1 MKRYLVLVA
10 LVLGLGVGETQQPME
25 QQRLDGNWWLS
36 LSDREQE
43 MFTEGFLDCACFYRV
58 RSFCPRGIVAVDL
71 AEQTTLYFCRARG
84 EGSELV
90 RDAFA
95 KLATRATRFPLP
107 GGEPAHGP
115 HSGNDGEFWRGA
127 LYDLQAKAAFV
138 GGYLE
143 CYRHVVKGDLDFPG
157 SAEEY
162 ARKIDEWYGFDETQ
176 DSIRPGTE
184 DVPIADVLMKF
195 GIPKGASKPK
205 NGKR

>member
-1 MKRYLVLVA
+1 MGFASRRIVKFWLFLSVA
-10 LVLGLGVGETQQPME
+10 MLASAEEPPRNGG
-25 QQRLDGNWWLS
+25 WWLT
-36 LSDREQE
+36 LSEGEQE
-43 MFTEGFLDCACFYRV
+43 MFATGFLDCACFYRV

-115 HSGNDGEFWRGA
+115 HSGNDGEFWRADVHG
-127 LYDLQAKAAFV
+127 LKEKAAFV
-138 GGYLE
+138 AGYLD
-143 CYRHVVKGDLDFPG
+143 CYRNVVKGDLMFPL
-157 SAEEY
+157 SPEQY

-184 DVPIADVLMKF
+184 EVPIADVLMKF

-205 NGKR
+205 NGKQ